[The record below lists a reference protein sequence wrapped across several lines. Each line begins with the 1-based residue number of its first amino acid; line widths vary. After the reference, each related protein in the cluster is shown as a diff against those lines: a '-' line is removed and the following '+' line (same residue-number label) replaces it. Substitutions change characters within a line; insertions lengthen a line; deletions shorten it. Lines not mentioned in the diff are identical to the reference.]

1 MNAIALPLN
10 PPSTSPWSDV
20 SVNPRDLRDADE
32 AELSRAASNGDQTA
46 FAGLLRRYQH
56 PVYGLCYRLLGDR
69 EAAADATQ
77 ETFVRAYASLS
88 SFDPGQRFDLWILRI
103 ARNHCYDLLRRRGVR
118 PQADEEAASLAVDTA
133 PTALDRLQE
142 AETSRNLEAA
152 LQDLPPSDREV
163 LALYYVQRKKTREI
177 AELTGVAPGTVM
189 ARLFRAREKL
199 RKNLAEV
206 AP

>member
-10 PPSTSPWSDV
+10 PPSSSPWCDV
-20 SVNPRDLRDADE
+20 SVNPRDLRDAEE
-32 AELSRAASNGDQTA
+32 AELSRAASRGDRAA
-46 FAGLLRRYQH
+46 FTDLLRRYQH
-56 PVYGLCYRLLGDR
+56 SVYGLCYRLLGER
-69 EAAADATQ
+69 EAASDATQ
-77 ETFVRAYASLS
+77 EAFVRAYAALS
-88 SFDPGQRFDLWILRI
+88 SFDPDQRFDLWLLRI

-118 PQADEEAASLAVDTA
+118 PQADEEAAALAVDSA
-133 PTALDRLQE
+133 PTALDRLEE

-152 LQDLPPSDREV
+152 LQGLPASDREV

-177 AELTGVAPGTVM
+177 ADLIGVAPGTVM

-199 RKNLAEV
+199 RKNLAEA

>member
-1 MNAIALPLN
+1 MTAIALPIN
-10 PPSTSPWSDV
+10 PPPPSAWCDV
-20 SVNPRDLRDADE
+20 SVSPRELRDTQE
-32 AELSRAASNGDQTA
+32 AELSLAASNGDPAA
-46 FAGLLRRYQH
+46 FTDLLRRYQH
-56 PVYGLCYRLLGDR
+56 PVFGLCYRLLGDR
-69 EAAADATQ
+69 EGASDAAQ

-118 PQADEEAASLAVDTA
+118 PQVDEEAASLAVDTA
-133 PTALDRLQE
+133 PTALDRIEE

-152 LQDLPPSDREV
+152 LQGLPPTDREV

-177 AELTGVAPGTVM
+177 AQLIGVAPGTVM

-199 RKNLAEV
+199 RKNLAEA